1 MNVASV
7 PDPAALAAIESEFWT
22 SDGEIPAD
30 AELVVRGPPIVSEK
44 LLADALRQAREYS
57 FRGANMFSVS
67 ADVVMESWPL
77 DRILGEQ
84 LATYSRYATVG
95 IPARRAAGF
104 ELVATGHPPHVD
116 VVLPGPDT
124 LWTEKLAELLRPS
137 EQRNPFKSRK

>member
-1 MNVASV
+1 MNVASL

-22 SDGEIPAD
+22 SDGVVPTD
-30 AELVVRGPPIVSEK
+30 AELVVRGSPITPEK
-44 LLADALRQAREYS
+44 LLAHALRQAREYS
-57 FRGANMFSVS
+57 LRGANMFSVS

-84 LATYSRYATVG
+84 LATYSRNATVG
-95 IPARRAAGF
+95 IPELRAAGF
-104 ELVATGHPPHVD
+104 ELVATGHSPHID

-137 EQRNPFKSRK
+137 EQRKPFKSRK